1 MGSRRAVRLARR
13 FVRYRLRRQSAD
25 LRVPC
30 RDGPGKGRSRHIL
43 RIYQNDPAAY
53 QKSGL
58 QHDSIDGGR
67 RTPLLRQFRIP
78 CQQFF
83 RPVVALRHS
92 GRTESPGAQGACD
105 GVGGDYGSGP
115 FALREKYQRR
125 AKRARRHGS
134 PLFAGRQSRRS
145 SVLGLEAVRL
155 RQGAGASFPALQHQ
169 ILADGV
175 SFRRVPFRRGH
186 VDDLLSPRLHG
197 VRQPR
202 EIFQPGGQRRGAM
215 LPDAGQPINP
225 RPVSAR
231 RHDCRGR
238 QRYARHVRRGRRGRG
253 RVRLP
258 ARHGRARLL
267 DQTAERSA

>member
-1 MGSRRAVRLARR
+1 MAARREGCVPVRRLQRLAAHAVTAEKGRLRRVERLFAGRDLWGTPGTRFEGQNAGAWRQRLARTHSVVHPAGRAGRTYQRLHGAIMGSRRAVRLARR

-105 GVGGDYGSGP
+105 GVGGDYGSG
-115 FALREKYQRR
+115 R
-125 AKRARRHGS
+125 
-134 PLFAGRQSRRS
+134 
-145 SVLGLEAVRL
+145 
-155 RQGAGASFPALQHQ
+155 
-169 ILADGV
+169 I
-175 SFRRVPFRRGH
+175 
-186 VDDLLSPRLHG
+186 
-197 VRQPR
+197 
-202 EIFQPGGQRRGAM
+202 
-215 LPDAGQPINP
+215 
-225 RPVSAR
+225 
-231 RHDCRGR
+231 
-238 QRYARHVRRGRRGRG
+238 
-253 RVRLP
+253 
-258 ARHGRARLL
+258 
-267 DQTAERSA
+267 T